1 MANEIGVEIKSIS
14 VNGAMHYLSDTYARN
29 LIEGKQD
36 ALVSGTNI
44 KTVNGT
50 SLLGSGNIST
60 AELPSVTSS
69 DNGKVLRVV
78 NGVWAAASLP
88 SASGVSF

>member
-1 MANEIGVEIKSIS
+1 MA
-14 VNGAMHYLSDTYARN
+14 TYN
-29 LIEGKQD
+29 KLIDLDRLAAFKDKADDEYQ
-36 ALVSGTNI
+36 ASLVSGTNI

-50 SLLGSGNIST
+50 SLLGSGDIST
-60 AELPSVTSS
+60 AELPSVSAS

-78 NGVWAAASLP
+78 SGAWAAASLP

>member
-1 MANEIGVEIKSIS
+1 MDGTADAGTSIS
-14 VNGAMHYLSDTYARN
+14 YSRANHVHPTDTSRQ
-29 LIEGKQD
+29 EK
-36 ALVSGTNI
+36 LVSGTNI
-44 KTVNGT
+44 KTVNGS

-78 NGVWAAASLP
+78 SGEWAAASLP